1 MLQIKCDVC
10 GEVYKPIPNLVNNL
24 GVKKL
29 CVYFGTSTVATEDIP
44 HRTLYKEFDLC
55 PKCAKMLFTLCGVD
69 PSKLHIR
76 SELEQFFAAMDEK
89 EE

>member
-10 GEVYKPIPNLVNNL
+10 GEAYKPIPNLVNNL
-24 GVKKL
+24 GDKKFSV
-29 CVYFGTSTVATEDIP
+29 CFGTSMAAPMDSP
-44 HRTLYKEFDLC
+44 HRLLLKEIDLC

-69 PSKLHIR
+69 PSKLRIR